1 MNKFTFVYNSV
12 SYDGDVEHRFLE
24 VDKVEGQDM
33 KDAIYNH
40 WQKVVDEDII
50 VDEVRIFEGD
60 LTETEPNAIMPLAYY
75 NVRNVA

>member
-1 MNKFTFVYNSV
+1 
-12 SYDGDVEHRFLE
+12 
-24 VDKVEGQDM
+24 
-33 KDAIYNH
+33 
-40 WQKVVDEDII
+40 VDEDII